1 MDRLRRFLNYQPAQ
15 SGATPENLAMLDDL
29 LREIYKDE
37 VKTAEE
43 EEVLVAFQARCG
55 LSN

>member
-1 MDRLRRFLNYQPAQ
+1 
-15 SGATPENLAMLDDL
+15 MLDDL